1 MNATALPETVP
12 AGAAGR
18 ADRRRTAGRSTARLV
33 VTEAKLFVRDPLG
46 SFFAVIFPAALILI
60 LGSAMPGFNE
70 PSADVGGRKPIEVY
84 LPIVLALAIGTVA
97 LVNLLGTLAANREK
111 GILRRLST
119 TPVSPVRLLVAQ
131 LAVNVAALL
140 VGSALA
146 LLAGWL
152 VFGIEARPNVP
163 GLLAAFVLGSASM
176 VTLALLVAAFTPTSR
191 AAMGIG
197 SLVYYPMLFAAG
209 VWTPGPLMPE
219 AVRRIADFTPLGAAS
234 QALQDTWAGDWP
246 QPLHL
251 AVLVG
256 STALFGGL
264 AAKLFRWS

>member
-1 MNATALPETVP
+1 MNATALPESVP
-12 AGAAGR
+12 SGATGR
-18 ADRRRTAGRSTARLV
+18 ADRRRTAGRSTGKLI

-46 SFFAVIFPAALILI
+46 SFFAVIFPAALLLI

-84 LPIVLALAIGTVA
+84 LPITLALAIGTVA
-97 LVNLLGTLAANREK
+97 LVNLLGTLASNREK

-131 LAVNVAALL
+131 LTVNVAALL

-146 LLAGWL
+146 LLAARL

-163 GLLAAFVLGSASM
+163 GMLAAFVLGSASM
-176 VTLALLVAAFTPTSR
+176 VALALLVAAFTPTSR

-197 SLVYYPMLFAAG
+197 SVAYYPMLFAAG

-256 STALFGGL
+256 SIALFGGL